1 MIFLLFWNEGRAV
14 QTAQSL
20 AEGAGAVVDVS
31 SDSVDPANDGRLV
44 HTSGTVASNEIL
56 TDPDFGITATG
67 VSLIRRAEMYQWKEE
82 SRSETKKNLG
92 GSEETVTTYTYT
104 RGWDDSR
111 QDSSS
116 FKQPDGHQNPD
127 MRWQDRTFALSEA
140 KMGAWRLDTQ
150 TLSRIGGEEA
160 LPLTPADA
168 QKVGQTF
175 GWGGA
180 KVVQSRIYVGR
191 DPNAPQVGDQRIS
204 YELVKLGPI
213 SVVAQQKGDG
223 FAHYQTQA
231 GDALFMVERGT
242 VPASQMFADAVA
254 ANTTLTWILRGVGL
268 LLLAVGFGLT
278 MGPIGV
284 IADVI
289 PFLGSIVRMGTGLV
303 AFLLAIVVGTI
314 VIAVAWFWYRP
325 LLALGI
331 LVAGALVSWGLV
343 KLGRSRAPQ
352 PAAPT
357 AALSSAPT
365 KETECPCPDCCSSAF
380 RPSSSWLPRRWPSN
394 GPWRRACGSCW

>member
-1 MIFLLFWNEGRAV
+1 MSDSFTVTSRQGWFSRIAGSFVGVLIGFLLVLGMIFLLFWNEGRAV
-14 QTAQSL
+14 QTARSL

-31 SDSVDPANDGRLV
+31 SDAVDPVNDGRLV

-56 TDPDFGITATG
+56 SDPDFGITATG

-92 GSEETVTTYTYT
+92 GSEETVTTYTYS

-111 QDSSS
+111 QDLSD
-116 FKQPDGHQNPD
+116 FKQPDGHQNPE
-127 MRWQDRTFALSEA
+127 MRWLDRTFALSEA
-140 KMGAWRLDTQ
+140 QMGAWRLDVQ
-150 TLSRIGGEEA
+150 TLSRIGGAEA
-160 LPLTPADA
+160 LPLTTADA
-168 QKVGQTF
+168 QKVADSF
-175 GWGGA
+175 GSDA
-180 KVVQSRIYVGR
+180 KIVQSRIYVGQ
-191 DPNAPQVGDQRIS
+191 DPNAPQIGDQRIS

-223 FAHYQTQA
+223 FTHYQTQA
-231 GDALFMVERGT
+231 GDALFMVDRGN
-242 VPASQMFADAVA
+242 VPAAQMFADAVSE
-254 ANTTLTWILRGVGL
+254 NTIITWILRGVGL

-303 AFLLAIVVGTI
+303 AFLLAIVVGAI
-314 VIAVAWFWYRP
+314 VIAFAWFWYRP

-352 PAAPT
+352 PAASTP
-357 AALSSAPT
+357 A
-365 KETECPCPDCCSSAF
+365 
-380 RPSSSWLPRRWPSN
+380 
-394 GPWRRACGSCW
+394 

>member
-1 MIFLLFWNEGRAV
+1 MSDSFTVTTRQGWFSRIAGSFLGVLIGFLLVLGMIFLLFWNEGRAV
-14 QTAQSL
+14 QTARSL

-31 SDSVDPANDGRLV
+31 SDAVDPTNDGRLV
-44 HTSGTVASNEIL
+44 HTSGAVASNEIL
-56 TDPDFGITATG
+56 SDPDFGITATG

-92 GSEETVTTYTYT
+92 GSEETVTTYTYS

-111 QDSSS
+111 QDSSD
-116 FKQPDGHQNPD
+116 FKQPDGHQNPE
-127 MRWQDRTFALSEA
+127 MRWLDRTFALSEA
-140 KMGAWRLDTQ
+140 RMGAWRLDVQ
-150 TLSRIGGEEA
+150 TLSRIGGAEA
-160 LPLTPADA
+160 LPLTAADA
-168 QKVGQTF
+168 QKVADSF
-175 GWGGA
+175 GSDA
-180 KVVQSRIYVGR
+180 KIVQSRIYVGQ
-191 DPNAPQVGDQRIS
+191 DPNAPQIGDQRIS
-204 YELVKLGPI
+204 YELVGLGPI

-223 FAHYQTQA
+223 FTHYQTQA
-231 GDALFMVERGT
+231 GDALFMVDRGN
-242 VPASQMFADAVA
+242 VPASQMFADAVSE
-254 ANTTLTWILRGVGL
+254 NTIITWILRGIGL

-303 AFLLAIVVGTI
+303 AFLLAIVVGAI
-314 VIAVAWFWYRP
+314 VIAFAWFWYRP

-343 KLGRSRAPQ
+343 RLGRSRAPQ

-357 AALSSAPT
+357 PA
-365 KETECPCPDCCSSAF
+365 
-380 RPSSSWLPRRWPSN
+380 
-394 GPWRRACGSCW
+394 

>member
-1 MIFLLFWNEGRAV
+1 MSDTFTVTTRQGWFSRIASSFVGVLIGFLLVLGMIFLLFWNEGRAV

-31 SDSVDPANDGRLV
+31 SDAVDPANEGRLV
-44 HTSGTVASNEIL
+44 HAAGTVATTETLS
-56 TDPDFGITATG
+56 DPDFGITATG
-67 VSLIRRAEMYQWKEE
+67 VTLIRRAEMYQWKEE

-92 GSEETVTTYTYT
+92 GSEETVTTYTYS
-104 RGWDDSR
+104 RGWDDNR
-111 QDSSS
+111 QDSSD
-116 FKQPDGHQNPD
+116 FKQPGGHQNPE
-127 MRWQDRTFALSEA
+127 MRWLDRSFALSEA
-140 KMGAWRLDTQ
+140 TMGAWRLDVQ
-150 TLSRIGGEEA
+150 TLSRIGGAEA
-160 LPLTPADA
+160 LPLTAADA
-168 QKVGQTF
+168 QKVKDTF
-175 GWGGA
+175 GWGDA
-180 KVVQSRIYVGR
+180 KIVQSRIYIGQ
-191 DPNAPQVGDQRIS
+191 DPNAPQIGDQRIS

-213 SVVAQQKGDG
+213 SVVAQQTGDG
-223 FAHYQTQA
+223 FTQYQTQA
-231 GDALFMVERGT
+231 GDSLFMVDRGS
-242 VPASQMFADAVA
+242 VPAEQMFADAVA
-254 ANTTLTWILRGVGL
+254 ENTVVTWILRGVGL

-314 VIAVAWFWYRP
+314 VIAIAWFWYRP

-352 PAAPT
+352 PAAP
-357 AALSSAPT
+357 AAA
-365 KETECPCPDCCSSAF
+365 
-380 RPSSSWLPRRWPSN
+380 
-394 GPWRRACGSCW
+394 

>member
-1 MIFLLFWNEGRAV
+1 MSDSFTVTTRQGWFSRIAGSVVGVLIGFLLVLGMIFLLFWNEGRAV

-31 SDSVDPANDGRLV
+31 ADAIDPANEGRLV
-44 HTSGTVASNEIL
+44 HTSGTVASDETL

-92 GSEETVTTYTYT
+92 GSEETVTTYTYS

-111 QDSSS
+111 QDSSN
-116 FKQPDGHQNPD
+116 FKQPDGHQNPE
-127 MRWQDRTFALSEA
+127 MRWQDRTFALSQA
-140 KMGAWRLDTQ
+140 SMGAWRLDTQ

-160 LPLTPADA
+160 LPLTPADG

-175 GWGGA
+175 GWSGA
-180 KVVQSRIYVGR
+180 KIVQSRIYIGR

-213 SVVAQQKGDG
+213 SVVAQQRGDG
-223 FAHYQTQA
+223 FTPYQTQA

-242 VPASQMFADAVA
+242 VPASEMFADAVA

-314 VIAVAWFWYRP
+314 VIAIAWFWYRP

-357 AALSSAPT
+357 AA
-365 KETECPCPDCCSSAF
+365 
-380 RPSSSWLPRRWPSN
+380 
-394 GPWRRACGSCW
+394 